1 LENEELVLQLRV
13 VRDCQ
18 NELAAELSDYKD
30 KYAECLAMMRETQ
43 EQLKQQNK
51 RNMPTASNMPNV
63 SGLSRGPSTSYHPDS
78 LASELELSSLG
89 SDGWPSDFSLP
100 PPTNNTA
107 NHTR

>member
-18 NELAAELSDYKD
+18 NELASELSDYKD

-51 RNMPTASNMPNV
+51 RSMPTASNV
-63 SGLSRGPSTSYHPDS
+63 SGLSRGASTSYHPDS

-100 PPTNNTA
+100 PPTNHTTA